1 MSDIVVKQTIG
12 ETEKSEPTDLNE
24 LVNFELL
31 VLVNCLLHCSY
42 QFVLLR
48 SVSESLAMQGSSWI
62 TKRKDKK
69 CRDFAVK
76 ILKWIQ
82 ENDGYLELADIS
94 KPKFKESTLDVVLIF
109 ARWDEVEKWIE
120 EKVVDTKRKI
130 HHTDYEKKTEVTM
143 MLESYLFDV
152 LSYD

>member
-12 ETEKSEPTDLNE
+12 ETEKPEPTDLNE
-24 LVNFELL
+24 LVNYELL
-31 VLVNCLLHCSY
+31 VLVNRLLHCSY

-94 KPKFKESTLDVVLIF
+94 KPKFSCCIF
-109 ARWDEVEKWIE
+109 YFI
-120 EKVVDTKRKI
+120 
-130 HHTDYEKKTEVTM
+130 
-143 MLESYLFDV
+143 
-152 LSYD
+152 